1 MISINST
8 PYRDRDMPDEN
19 LHSSVGGMTRDRVR
33 VSSAGCDR
41 QLEDPRKDHDNL
53 SSVTMAESINNSEL
67 ELAIQ
72 NCFGTNSE
80 QELGCGNL

>member
-1 MISINST
+1 MIFINLT
-8 PYRDRDMPDEN
+8 PCRDCDMPDEN
-19 LHSSVGGMTRDRVR
+19 LHLSVGGMTHDKVW
-33 VSSAGCDR
+33 VLSAGCDR
-41 QLEDPRKDHDNL
+41 QLDDPQKDHGDL

-80 QELGCGNL
+80 QKLGCSNL